1 MHDLVIRNG
10 HVVDG
15 SGAPG
20 GPSDLAID
28 GDRIVTVGSV
38 DGGGRREIDAD
49 SLVVTPGFVDIHTH
63 YDGQATW
70 DPEVS
75 PSSWHGVTTVVMGNC
90 GVGFAPAHPDRH
102 AWLIQLM
109 EGVEDIP
116 GTALAEGITWNWETF
131 PEYLDELDRLPR
143 VLDVSALVPHG
154 AVRAYV
160 MGERGGANAEATPA
174 EIAAMSTLVREAMQA
189 GAVGFSTTR
198 TIIHRAKDGE
208 LAAGTTASPEELIG
222 IGGSLA
228 PTGAGRPRGSAGV
241 AGVFELASDMVDPE
255 AELAWMTELS
265 RATGCRITFGTGQDH
280 MRPDHWRTIL
290 EQVRRANAAGAH
302 IVPQVGGRSTS
313 VLFGLE
319 ATAHP
324 FMLHSAY
331 ASLADLPLPERVER
345 LRRPDV
351 RAAILGET
359 LDDAG
364 AAAFIVDAWGHM
376 FPLGDPP
383 DYEPPPDHSVAAL
396 AERSGRQPAEIGY
409 DLLLERDGHAL
420 LYMPLGGYADG
431 DFRALAELLTQPDVV
446 LGLGD
451 GGAHCG
457 LLCDASVP
465 TYMLSH
471 WARDRSRGE
480 RLPLELAVNIQ
491 TRRTAALFGFED
503 RGLVAPGYLAD
514 LNVIDVDHV
523 ASDAP
528 EMVYDLPAGG
538 RRLIQRARGYAATI
552 KRGVVVRDHDE
563 ATGERPG
570 RLVRGPQPAPV
581 ANSPG

>member
-1 MHDLVIRNG
+1 MMHDLVIRNG

-15 SGAPG
+15 SGAPAV
-20 GPSDLAID
+20 PADVAID

-38 DGGGRREIDAD
+38 DGGGRRVIDAD
-49 SLVVTPGFVDIHTH
+49 GLVVTPGFVDIHTH

-102 AWLIQLM
+102 DWLIQLM

-154 AVRAYV
+154 AIRAYV
-160 MGERGGANAEATPA
+160 MGDRGGANAEATA
-174 EIAAMSTLVREAMQA
+174 DEIAAMAALLRDAMAA

-198 TIIHRAKDGE
+198 TVIHRARDGE

-222 IGGSLA
+222 IGRSLS
-228 PTGAGRPRGSAGV
+228 PAGPRRPGGSAAV
-241 AGVFELASDMVDPE
+241 PGVFELASDMVDPE
-255 AELAWMTELS
+255 AELAWMAELS
-265 RATGCRITFGTGQDH
+265 RGTGCRITFGIGQDH
-280 MRPDHWRTIL
+280 MRPDHWRTVL
-290 EQVRRANAAGAH
+290 GLVRRANAAGAH
-302 IVPQVGGRSTS
+302 IVPQAGGRSTS

-324 FMLHSAY
+324 FMLHAAY
-331 ASLADLPLPERVER
+331 AGLADLPLAARVER
-345 LRRPDV
+345 LRRPEV

-364 AAAFIVDAWGHM
+364 AAAFIADAWGHM

-383 DYEPPPDHSVAAL
+383 EYEPPPDRSVAAL
-396 AERSGRQPAEIGY
+396 AARQGRSPAEVGY
-409 DLLLERDGHAL
+409 DLLLEGEGRAL

-431 DFRALAELLTQPDVV
+431 DFRALAELLSQPDVV

-471 WARDRSRGE
+471 WARERSRGE
-480 RLPLELAVNIQ
+480 RLPLELAVNLQ
-491 TRRTAALFGFED
+491 TLRTAALFGFED

-514 LNVIDVDHV
+514 VNVVDADRV
-523 ASDAP
+523 ASEAP
-528 EMVYDLPAGG
+528 QMVYDLPAGG
-538 RRLIQRARGYAATI
+538 RRLVQRARGYVATI
-552 KRGVVVRDHDE
+552 KRGVVVREYDE
-563 ATGERPG
+563 STGERPG
-570 RLVRGPQPAPV
+570 RLVRGPQPAPTV
-581 ANSPG
+581 AS

>member
-1 MHDLVIRNG
+1 MMHDLVIRNG

-15 SGAPG
+15 SGAPAV
-20 GPSDLAID
+20 PADVAID
-28 GDRIVTVGSV
+28 GDRIVAVGSV
-38 DGGGRREIDAD
+38 DGGGRRVIDAD
-49 SLVVTPGFVDIHTH
+49 GLVVTPGFVDIHTH

-154 AVRAYV
+154 AIRAYV
-160 MGERGGANAEATPA
+160 MGDRGGANAEATA
-174 EIAAMSTLVREAMQA
+174 DEIAAMAALLRDAMAA

-198 TIIHRAKDGE
+198 TVIHRARDGE

-222 IGGSLA
+222 IGRSLS
-228 PTGAGRPRGSAGV
+228 PAGPRRPGGSAAV
-241 AGVFELASDMVDPE
+241 PGVFELASDMVDPE
-255 AELAWMTELS
+255 AELAWMAELS
-265 RATGCRITFGTGQDH
+265 RGTGCRITFGIGQDH
-280 MRPDHWRTIL
+280 MRPDHWRTVL
-290 EQVRRANAAGAH
+290 GLVRRANAAGAH
-302 IVPQVGGRSTS
+302 IVPQAGGRSTS

-324 FMLHSAY
+324 FMLHAAY
-331 ASLADLPLPERVER
+331 AGLADLPLAARVER
-345 LRRPDV
+345 LRRPEV

-364 AAAFIVDAWGHM
+364 AAAFIADAWGHM

-383 DYEPPPDHSVAAL
+383 EYEPPPDRSVAAL
-396 AERSGRQPAEIGY
+396 AARQGRSPAEVGY
-409 DLLLERDGHAL
+409 DLLLEGEGRAL

-431 DFRALAELLTQPDVV
+431 DFRALAELLSQPDVV

-471 WARDRSRGE
+471 WARERSRGE
-480 RLPLELAVNIQ
+480 RLPLELAVNLQ
-491 TRRTAALFGFED
+491 TLRTAALFGFED

-514 LNVIDVDHV
+514 VNVVDADRV
-523 ASDAP
+523 ASEAP
-528 EMVYDLPAGG
+528 QMVYDLPAGG
-538 RRLIQRARGYAATI
+538 RRLVQRARGYVATI
-552 KRGVVVRDHDE
+552 KRGVVVREYDE
-563 ATGERPG
+563 STGERPG
-570 RLVRGPQPAPV
+570 RLVRGPQPAPTV
-581 ANSPG
+581 AS

>member
-10 HVVDG
+10 QVVDG
-15 SGAPG
+15 SGAAALPA
-20 GPSDLAID
+20 DVAID

-38 DGGGRREIDAD
+38 DGGGRRVIDAD
-49 SLVVTPGFVDIHTH
+49 GLVVTPGFVDIHTH

-102 AWLIQLM
+102 DWLIQLM

-154 AVRAYV
+154 SVRAYV
-160 MGERGGANAEATPA
+160 MGDRGAANAEATA
-174 EIAAMSTLVREAMQA
+174 DEIGAMAALVRDAMAA
-189 GAVGFSTTR
+189 GAMGFSTTR

-208 LAAGTTASPEELIG
+208 LAAGTTASPDELIG
-222 IGGSLA
+222 IGRALS
-228 PTGAGRPRGSAGV
+228 SAG
-241 AGVFELASDMVDPE
+241 ARAPGGPAIPGVFELASDMVDPE

-265 RATGCRITFGTGQDH
+265 RGTGCRITFGIGQDH
-280 MRPDHWRTIL
+280 MRPDHWRTVL
-290 EQVRRANAAGAH
+290 GLVRRANAAGGH
-302 IVPQVGGRSTS
+302 IVPQAGGRSTS

-324 FMLHSAY
+324 FMLHAAY
-331 ASLADLPLPERVER
+331 AGLADLPLPERVER
-345 LRRPDV
+345 LLRPEV
-351 RAAILGET
+351 RAAIVGET

-364 AAAFIVDAWGHM
+364 AAAFIADAWGHM

-383 DYEPPPDHSVAAL
+383 EYEPPPDRSVAAL
-396 AERSGRQPAEIGY
+396 AARQGRSPAEVGY
-409 DLLLERDGHAL
+409 DLLLERDGRAL

-431 DFRALAELLTQPDVV
+431 DFRALAELLSQPDVV

-471 WARDRSRGE
+471 WARERSRGE
-480 RLPLELAVNIQ
+480 RLPLELAVNLQ
-491 TRRTAALFGFED
+491 TQRTAALFGFED

-514 LNVIDVDHV
+514 VNVIDADRV
-523 ASDAP
+523 ASAAP

-538 RRLIQRARGYAATI
+538 RRLVQQARGYIATI
-552 KRGVVVRDHDE
+552 KRGVVVREHDE
-563 ATGERPG
+563 STGERPG
-570 RLVRGPQPAPV
+570 RLVRGPQPTPTAP
-581 ANSPG
+581 P

>member
-20 GPSDLAID
+20 RPADVAID
-28 GDRIVTVGSV
+28 GDRIVSVGSV
-38 DGGGRREIDAD
+38 DGRGRREVDAD
-49 SLVVTPGFVDIHTH
+49 GLVVTPGFVDIHTH

-102 AWLIQLM
+102 GWLIQLM

-174 EIAAMSTLVREAMQA
+174 EIAAMSALLREAMEA

-208 LAAGTTASPEELIG
+208 LAAGTTASPEELVG
-222 IGGSLA
+222 IGRALA
-228 PTGAGRPRGSAGV
+228 STGAGQPRGSARV
-241 AGVFELASDMVDPE
+241 PGVFELASDMVDPE

-265 RATGCRITFGTGQDH
+265 RATGCRVTFGTGQDH

-290 EQVRRANAAGAH
+290 DLVRRSNAAGAH

-319 ATAHP
+319 SSAHP
-324 FMLHSAY
+324 FMLQAAY
-331 ASLADLPLPERVER
+331 AGLADLPLPERVER
-345 LRRPDV
+345 LRDPEV

-359 LDDAG
+359 LGDAG
-364 AAAFIVDAWGHM
+364 AAAFIADAWGHM

-383 DYEPPPDHSVAAL
+383 EYEPPPDRSVAAL
-396 AERSGRQPAEIGY
+396 AERQGRPPAEVGY
-409 DLLLERDGHAL
+409 DLLLEREGQAL

-471 WARDRSRGE
+471 WVRERSRGE
-480 RLPLELAVNIQ
+480 RLPLELAVNLQ
-491 TRRTAALFGFED
+491 TRRTASLFGFDD
-503 RGLVAPGYLAD
+503 RGLVAPGHLAD
-514 LNVIDVDHV
+514 LNVIDADNV
-523 ASDAP
+523 ASGVP

-538 RRLIQRARGYAATI
+538 RRLVQRARGYVATI
-552 KRGVVVRDHDE
+552 KRGVVVRDHD
-563 ATGERPG
+563 ATTGERPG
-570 RLVRGPQPAPV
+570 RLVRGPQPAP
-581 ANSPG
+581 PQ

>member
-10 HVVDG
+10 YVVDG
-15 SGAPG
+15 SGAG
-20 GPSDLAID
+20 GRPADVAID
-28 GDRIVTVGSV
+28 GDRIVSVGPV
-38 DGGGRREIDAD
+38 DGRGRREIDAD
-49 SLVVTPGFVDIHTH
+49 GLVVTPGFVDIHTH

-90 GVGFAPAHPDRH
+90 GVGFAPAHRDRH

-131 PEYLDELDRLPR
+131 PEYLDELERLPR

-160 MGERGGANAEATPA
+160 MGERGGANAEATRA
-174 EIAAMSTLVREAMQA
+174 EIAAMAALVREAMRA

-208 LAAGTTASPEELIG
+208 LAAGTTASPAELVG
-222 IGGSLA
+222 IGRALA
-228 PTGAGRPRGSAGV
+228 AAETGGRRGSAR
-241 AGVFELASDMVDPE
+241 APGVFELASDMVDPG

-265 RATGCRITFGTGQDH
+265 RATGCRVTFGAGQDH

-290 EQVRRANAAGAH
+290 DLVRQANATGAR

-319 ATAHP
+319 SSAHP
-324 FMLHSAY
+324 FMLHAAY
-331 ASLADLPLPERVER
+331 AGLADLPLPERVER
-345 LRRPDV
+345 LRDPAV
-351 RAAILGET
+351 RAAILGEK

-364 AAAFIVDAWGHM
+364 AAAFIADAWGHM

-383 DYEPPPDHSVAAL
+383 DYEPPPDRSVAAL
-396 AERSGRQPAEIGY
+396 AERQGRPPAEVGY
-409 DLLLERDGHAL
+409 DLLLEREGRAL

-431 DFRALAELLTQPDVV
+431 DFRVLAELLTQPDVV

-471 WARDRSRGE
+471 WARERSRGE
-480 RLPLELAVNIQ
+480 RLPLELAVNLQ
-491 TRRTAALFGFED
+491 TRRTAALFGFDD
-503 RGLVAPGYLAD
+503 RGLLAPGHLAD
-514 LNVIDVDHV
+514 LNVIDADEV
-523 ASDAP
+523 ASEAP

-538 RRLIQRARGYAATI
+538 RRLVQRARGYVATI
-552 KRGVVVRDHDE
+552 KRGVVVRDHDA

-581 ANSPG
+581 D

>member
-20 GPSDLAID
+20 RPADVAID
-28 GDRIVTVGSV
+28 GDRIVGVGSV
-38 DGGGRREIDAD
+38 DGRGRREVDAD
-49 SLVVTPGFVDIHTH
+49 GLVVTPGFVDIHTH

-102 AWLIQLM
+102 GWLIQLM

-160 MGERGGANAEATPA
+160 MGERGGANAEAKPA
-174 EIAAMSTLVREAMQA
+174 EIAAMSALVREAMEA
-189 GAVGFSTTR
+189 GAMGFSTTR

-208 LAAGTTASPEELIG
+208 LAAGTTASPEELVG
-222 IGGSLA
+222 IGRALA
-228 PTGAGRPRGSAGV
+228 STGAGQARGSARV
-241 AGVFELASDMVDPE
+241 PGVFELASDMVDPE
-255 AELAWMTELS
+255 GELAWMTELS
-265 RATGCRITFGTGQDH
+265 RATGCRVTFGTGQDH

-290 EQVRRANAAGAH
+290 DLVRRANAAGAH

-319 ATAHP
+319 SSAHP
-324 FMLHSAY
+324 FMLHAAY
-331 ASLADLPLPERVER
+331 AGLADLPLPERVER
-345 LRRPDV
+345 LRDPGV

-359 LDDAG
+359 LHDAG
-364 AAAFIVDAWGHM
+364 AAAFIADAWGHM

-383 DYEPPPDHSVAAL
+383 DYEPPPDRSVAAL
-396 AERSGRQPAEIGY
+396 AERQGRPPAEVGY
-409 DLLLERDGHAL
+409 DLLLEREGRAL

-471 WARDRSRGE
+471 WVRERSRGQ
-480 RLPLELAVNIQ
+480 RLPLELAVNLQ
-491 TRRTAALFGFED
+491 TRRTASLFGFDD
-503 RGLVAPGYLAD
+503 RGLVAPGHLAD
-514 LNVIDVDHV
+514 LNVVDADNV
-523 ASDAP
+523 ASEAP

-538 RRLIQRARGYAATI
+538 RRLVQRARGYMATI
-552 KRGVVVRDHDE
+552 KRGVVVRDHDA

-570 RLVRGPQPAPV
+570 RLVRGPQPAP
-581 ANSPG
+581 PH

>member
-1 MHDLVIRNG
+1 MHDLVIRSG

-15 SGAPG
+15 SGAAGRPA
-20 GPSDLAID
+20 DVAID
-28 GDRIVTVGSV
+28 GDRIVSVGPV
-38 DGGGRREIDAD
+38 DGRGRREIDAD
-49 SLVVTPGFVDIHTH
+49 GLVVTPGFVDIHTH

-90 GVGFAPAHPDRH
+90 GVGFAPAHRDRH

-131 PEYLDELDRLPR
+131 PEYLDELERLPR

-160 MGERGGANAEATPA
+160 MGERGGANAEATRA
-174 EIAAMSTLVREAMQA
+174 EVAAMAALVREAMEA

-208 LAAGTTASPEELIG
+208 LAAGTTASPEELVG
-222 IGGSLA
+222 IGRALA
-228 PTGAGRPRGSAGV
+228 STDAGGLRGSARV
-241 AGVFELASDMVDPE
+241 PGVFELASDMVDPE
-255 AELAWMTELS
+255 AELAWMTEVS
-265 RATGCRITFGTGQDH
+265 RATGCRVTFGTGQDH

-290 EQVRRANAAGAH
+290 DLVRRANAAGAH
-302 IVPQVGGRSTS
+302 IVPQIGGRSTS

-319 ATAHP
+319 SSAHP
-324 FMLHSAY
+324 FMLHAAY
-331 ASLADLPLPERVER
+331 ARLADLPLPERVER
-345 LRRPDV
+345 LRDPAV
-351 RAAILGET
+351 RVAILGET

-364 AAAFIVDAWGHM
+364 AAAFIADAWGHI

-383 DYEPPPDHSVAAL
+383 DYEPPPDRSVAAL
-396 AERSGRQPAEIGY
+396 AERQGRPPAEVGY
-409 DLLLERDGHAL
+409 DLLLEREGRAL

-431 DFRALAELLTQPDVV
+431 DFRVLAELLTQPDVV

-471 WARDRSRGE
+471 WARERSRGE
-480 RLPLELAVNIQ
+480 RLPLELAVNLQ
-491 TRRTAALFGFED
+491 TRRTAALFGFDD
-503 RGLVAPGYLAD
+503 RGLVAAGHLAD
-514 LNVIDVDHV
+514 LNVIDADNV
-523 ASDAP
+523 ASEAP

-538 RRLIQRARGYAATI
+538 RRLVQRARGYVATI
-552 KRGVVVRDHDE
+552 KRGVVVRDHDA

-581 ANSPG
+581 D